1 MVYASQLFVSFL
13 MATGAVFASPVL
25 DNELEGRASPRCK
38 VHAEG
43 YLATALLKNSKG
55 TLTCLSLHSIL
66 VAIIRRL
73 NQHVFRIFSP

>member
-1 MVYASQLFVSFL
+1 MVYASQFFISFL
-13 MATGAVFASPVL
+13 VAAGAVFASPVL

-43 YLATALLKNSKG
+43 YLPTALLKNSKG
-55 TLTCLSLHSIL
+55 TLTCLSLHS